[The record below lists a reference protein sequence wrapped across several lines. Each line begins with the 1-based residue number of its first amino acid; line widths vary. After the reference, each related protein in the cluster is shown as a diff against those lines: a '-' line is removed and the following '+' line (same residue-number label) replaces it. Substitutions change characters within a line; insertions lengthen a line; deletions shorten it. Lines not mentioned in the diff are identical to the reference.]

1 LEQEEPAYRMFTD
14 IFSRLI
20 IRDTVEKNTKSQENE
35 NSPISTPTSNN
46 DPGVMKYAVAEE
58 KVTINKKKSTI
69 HRRREGKS
77 ERCNFFFTLSENRVQ
92 FQT

>member
-1 LEQEEPAYRMFTD
+1 MNILEQEEPAYRMFTD

-58 KVTINKKKSTI
+58 KVTINKKK
-69 HRRREGKS
+69 
-77 ERCNFFFTLSENRVQ
+77 VQ
-92 FQT
+92 FTEDEMEKVKDVIFFLH

>member
-1 LEQEEPAYRMFTD
+1 MEQEEPAYRMFTD

-58 KVTINKKKSTI
+58 KVTINKKKVQFT
-69 HRRREGKS
+69 EDEK
-77 ERCNFFFTLSENRVQ
+77 EKVKDVNFFLH
-92 FQT
+92 

>member
-1 LEQEEPAYRMFTD
+1 MEQEEPAYRMFTD

-58 KVTINKKKSTI
+58 KVTINKKK
-69 HRRREGKS
+69 
-77 ERCNFFFTLSENRVQ
+77 VQ
-92 FQT
+92 FTEDEKEKVKDVIFFYIE

>member
-1 LEQEEPAYRMFTD
+1 MEQEEPAYRMFTD

-58 KVTINKKKSTI
+58 KVTINKKVQFTEDEKEKVKDVI
-69 HRRREGKS
+69 
-77 ERCNFFFTLSENRVQ
+77 FFTLSENRVQ

>member
-1 LEQEEPAYRMFTD
+1 MEQEEPAYRMFTD

-20 IRDTVEKNTKSQENE
+20 IRDTVEKTTKSQENE

-58 KVTINKKKSTI
+58 KVTINKKK
-69 HRRREGKS
+69 
-77 ERCNFFFTLSENRVQ
+77 VQ
-92 FQT
+92 FTEDEKEKVKDVIFVLH

>member
-1 LEQEEPAYRMFTD
+1 MEQEEPAYRMFTD

-35 NSPISTPTSNN
+35 NSPISTPSPTSNN

-58 KVTINKKKSTI
+58 KVTINKK
-69 HRRREGKS
+69 
-77 ERCNFFFTLSENRVQ
+77 VQ
-92 FQT
+92 FKEDEKEKVKDVIFFLH

>member
-1 LEQEEPAYRMFTD
+1 MEQEEPAYRMFTD

-58 KVTINKKKSTI
+58 KVTINKKK
-69 HRRREGKS
+69 
-77 ERCNFFFTLSENRVQ
+77 VQ
-92 FQT
+92 FTEDEMEKVKDVIFFLH

>member
-1 LEQEEPAYRMFTD
+1 MEQDEPAYRMFTD

-58 KVTINKKKSTI
+58 KVTINKKK
-69 HRRREGKS
+69 
-77 ERCNFFFTLSENRVQ
+77 VQ
-92 FQT
+92 FTEDEKEKVKDVIFFLH

>member
-1 LEQEEPAYRMFTD
+1 MFTD

-58 KVTINKKKSTI
+58 KVTINKKK
-69 HRRREGKS
+69 
-77 ERCNFFFTLSENRVQ
+77 VQ
-92 FQT
+92 FTEDEKEKVKDVIFFYIE

>member
-1 LEQEEPAYRMFTD
+1 MEQEEPAYRMFTD

-58 KVTINKKKSTI
+58 KVTINKKK
-69 HRRREGKS
+69 
-77 ERCNFFFTLSENRVQ
+77 VQ
-92 FQT
+92 FTEDEKEKVKDVIFVLH

>member
-1 LEQEEPAYRMFTD
+1 MNILEQEEPAYRMFTD

-58 KVTINKKKSTI
+58 KVTINKKKVQFT
-69 HRRREGKS
+69 EDEK
-77 ERCNFFFTLSENRVQ
+77 EKVKDVNFFLH
-92 FQT
+92 